1 VAAGVPTSTLET
13 ILDVDAP
20 VFRFMP
26 NVGVQVCMG
35 TLAYSA
41 GRFID
46 TAAEQQ
52 VLEAFGL
59 LGEVVRLEER
69 AFDAA
74 TALSGSGPA
83 FLALIIEAF
92 EDAGIVSGLSYADAR
107 ALILT
112 TVTGTAG
119 LMREEDMPASALRRM
134 VTSPGGTAAAGLA
147 EMERQGVRGAIIDGV
162 VAAMRRAGEL
172 G

>member
-1 VAAGVPTSTLET
+1 
-13 ILDVDAP
+13 
-20 VFRFMP
+20 
-26 NVGVQVCMG
+26 
-35 TLAYSA
+35 
-41 GRFID
+41 
-46 TAAEQQ
+46 
-52 VLEAFGL
+52 
-59 LGEVVRLEER
+59 VVRLEER

-134 VTSPGGTAAAGLA
+134 VTSPAAPRRRPGRDGAPGRARRHHRRGRGGHAPG
-147 EMERQGVRGAIIDGV
+147 
-162 VAAMRRAGEL
+162 RRARLAAVISTLVSFLTALYYVYTILILLYIIMSWVQLPYNVWIG
-172 G
+172 GCGRSCTTRSSPTWGCSAA

>member
-1 VAAGVPTSTLET
+1 MLRHSG
-13 ILDVDAP
+13 
-20 VFRFMP
+20 
-26 NVGVQVCMG
+26 C
-35 TLAYSA
+35 Y
-41 GRFID
+41 
-46 TAAEQQ
+46 
-52 VLEAFGL
+52 
-59 LGEVVRLEER
+59 EVVRGG
-69 AFDAA
+69 ASFDAA
-74 TALSGSGPA
+74 TACPARAA

-119 LMREEDMPASALRRM
+119 LMREEDMPASELRRM

>member
-1 VAAGVPTSTLET
+1 MLQPTGQISRLGT
-13 ILDVDAP
+13 IKSLLQ
-20 VFRFMP
+20 RF
-26 NVGVQVCMG
+26 
-35 TLAYSA
+35 
-41 GRFID
+41 
-46 TAAEQQ
+46 
-52 VLEAFGL
+52 
-59 LGEVVRLEER
+59 
-69 AFDAA
+69 
-74 TALSGSGPA
+74 A

-147 EMERQGVRGAIIDGV
+147 EMERQGVRGGIIDGV